1 MGFCEALTLLL
12 EALCGSVV
20 LGVDCAGCR
29 EHTQRTVPCGK
40 NPTST
45 SFCEGRLVPTE
56 LPRAARWQAGG
67 AAAMTGPRCPPSRRG
82 LEAVR
87 GGSGRAVPGGR
98 RRREPGGDRGWR
110 RRRRRRR
117 GSSRRTRC
125 RRRGSPTTTGCRRG
139 TAPSAAVSGAG
150 TEPPSRGGD
159 GGGGWGAAG
168 RGIAWGVSCD
178 RCGSAFGRCFQ
189 KKGLNIFLCCFLK
202 PVLYRPSGAGVN
214 GSSYCGAQRGWAVA
228 FVSELPG
235 SVWCVFILL

>member
-1 MGFCEALTLLL
+1 M
-12 EALCGSVV
+12 
-20 LGVDCAGCR
+20 
-29 EHTQRTVPCGK
+29 
-40 NPTST
+40 
-45 SFCEGRLVPTE
+45 
-56 LPRAARWQAGG
+56 
-67 AAAMTGPRCPPSRRG
+67 
-82 LEAVR
+82 
-87 GGSGRAVPGGR
+87 PGGR

-150 TEPPSRGGD
+150 TEPPSRGG
-159 GGGGWGAAG
+159 GWGAAG

-202 PVLYRPSGAGVN
+202 PLLYRPSGAGVN
-214 GSSYCGAQRGWAVA
+214 GSSYCGARRVWAVA